1 MHVDHFYREN
11 RVLFKNPAPLLV
23 LLSCPTLRATMQWTL
38 IIPAYNEEPLL
49 PASLTA
55 GAEAAEA
62 ALPHGEWEIVVVDN
76 NSTDR
81 TAEIARAAGARIVFE
96 GHQQIARARNAGARA
111 ARGAFL
117 VFIDAD
123 TEVPASLMERLREA
137 VESGHFCGGGAPIRF
152 TGQARPGADRML
164 AFWNGL
170 SGRLHLAAGSL
181 LFCRRDAFMDV
192 GGFPESV
199 YAGEEIHLSRKLQ
212 RWGRR
217 HGQPFR
223 ILREGPAVLTSPR
236 KLDWH
241 SAGKIWSVHLL
252 LAVFPFLT
260 LSRRFCGFWYKR
272 PE

>member
-1 MHVDHFYREN
+1 MR
-11 RVLFKNPAPLLV
+11 
-23 LLSCPTLRATMQWTL
+23 WTFV
-38 IIPAYNEEPLL
+38 IPAYNEEALL

-55 GAEAAEA
+55 LAEAAGA
-62 ALPHGEWEIVVVDN
+62 ALPPGEWEIVVVDN

-81 TAEIARAAGARIVFE
+81 TAEVARAAGARIVFE

-123 TEVPASLMERLREA
+123 TQVPASLMQRIRQA
-137 VESGHFCGGGAPIRF
+137 VESGQYCGGGAPLRF
-152 TGQARPGADRML
+152 TGQARPEADRML
-164 AFWNGL
+164 RFWNAL

-181 LFCRRDAFMDV
+181 LFCRRDAFTDV

-217 HGQPFR
+217 RRQPFQ
-223 ILREGPAVLTSPR
+223 IFREGPAVLTSAR

-241 SAGKIWSVHLL
+241 SAWKVWSVHLL

-260 LSRRFCGFWYKR
+260 LSRRFCGFWYRR
-272 PE
+272 PL